1 MDHHF
6 GGNKTANGILIHH
19 FRVNQTGEFTL
30 QFRIQKLSSIDFQA
44 GDMSPENIDAI
55 VKLIVNKDDITN
67 LWRTTHSYC
76 DLVSPMQQGV
86 SPKSSN
92 ENTKF

>member
-6 GGNKTANGILIHH
+6 GGNKTANGVLIHH

-55 VKLIVNKDDITN
+55 LKLIVNKDAIT
-67 LWRTTHSYC
+67 
-76 DLVSPMQQGV
+76 DL
-86 SPKSSN
+86 
-92 ENTKF
+92 